1 MTRVSAELVARID
14 ALLPQTQCRQC
25 GFPGCRPY
33 AEAIAAGRA
42 GINQCPPGGDDGA
55 RALAAVAGAPYAP
68 VDPRFGVTKPPAVAS
83 IDEAICIGCMLCI
96 EACPVDAIV
105 GAPKLMHTVIAS
117 ACTGCELCIA
127 PCPVDCISL
136 HATGAQPTPDQRRH
150 AAAQARRRFERR
162 TIRLAREHKTKRARR
177 GEPGINR
184 QIVERAIARA
194 RARLAAR
201 GTPRK

>member
-1 MTRVSAELVARID
+1 MTRVSAELAVRID

-25 GFPGCRPY
+25 GYPGCRPY

-55 RALAAVAGAPYAP
+55 RALAAAAGAPYAP
-68 VDPRFGVTKPPAVAS
+68 VDPRFGITKPPAVAM

-105 GAPKLMHTVIAS
+105 GAPKLMHTVIAG

-136 HATGAQPTPDQRRH
+136 RATSAQLNSAQRRR
-150 AAAQARRRFERR
+150 AEAQARMRFERQ
-162 TIRLAREHKTKRARR
+162 TARLARENNIIRARAA
-177 GEPGINR
+177 EPGIDR
-184 QIVERAIARA
+184 KIVERAIARA
-194 RARLAAR
+194 RERLAAR
-201 GTPRK
+201 GTSRE